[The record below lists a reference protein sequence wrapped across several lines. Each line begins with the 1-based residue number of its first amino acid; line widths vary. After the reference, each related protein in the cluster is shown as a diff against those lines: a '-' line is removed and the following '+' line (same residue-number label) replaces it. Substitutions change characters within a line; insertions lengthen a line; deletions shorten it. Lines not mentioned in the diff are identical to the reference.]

1 MKKKIIFL
9 TGTRADFGKMR
20 SIILELQNS
29 KKFDVEVFVTGM
41 HLLRSYGLSVNE
53 IKKVGI
59 KKIYTFLNQ
68 KDKSYNRKMDITLSK
83 TVNGFSEFI
92 NRKKPD
98 LIVVH
103 GDRLEALAGAIVG
116 AFNNILTAH
125 IEGGE
130 LSGTVDNSIR
140 HAVSKLSQLHFVSN
154 SLYKKRLIQLGEVK
168 KSIFVIGSPDID
180 IMISKKLPSISK
192 VKRQYN
198 INFREYSILIF
209 HPVTTELEETLRQ
222 TKILLNAIKTSKKN
236 FVVIYPNNDPGSKI
250 IINQYKKLKKNK
262 RLKIFRTMRLTYFL
276 TLLKNTS
283 YIIGNSSAGIR
294 EAPFYGVPAI
304 NIGTRQNNRFRYRS
318 VINIRFNKNLILK
331 TMKSLKNKKKLKKI
345 NHFGKGKSSL
355 EFNKIISKSGFWK
368 TKIQKSFVD
377 RSYFDI
383 TN

>member
-262 RLKIFRTMRLTYFL
+262 RLKFFKTMRLTYFL

-294 EAPFYGVPAI
+294 EAPFYGVPTI

>member
-41 HLLRSYGLSVNE
+41 HLLRSYGLTVKE

-92 NRKKPD
+92 SRKKPD

-130 LSGTVDNSIR
+130 LSGTLDNSIR
-140 HAVSKLSQLHFVSN
+140 HAVSKLSHLHFVSN
-154 SLYKKRLIQLGEVK
+154 SLYKKRLIQLGEAK

-180 IMISKKLPSISK
+180 IMVSKKLPTISK

-209 HPVTTELEETLRQ
+209 HPVTTELKETPRQ

-236 FVVIYPNNDPGSKI
+236 FVVIYPNNDLGSKI

-262 RLKIFRTMRLTYFL
+262 RLKIFKTMRLTYFL
-276 TLLKNTS
+276 TLLKNTNC
-283 YIIGNSSAGIR
+283 IIGNSSAGIR

-304 NIGTRQNNRFRYRS
+304 NIGTRQNNRFRHRS

-345 NHFGKGKSSL
+345 NHFGRGKSSL
-355 EFNKIISKSGFWK
+355 EFNKIISKSSFWK

>member
-20 SIILELQNS
+20 SIILELQNG
-29 KKFDVEVFVTGM
+29 KKFDVEVFATGM
-41 HLLRSYGLSVNE
+41 HLLRSYGLSVKE

-140 HAVSKLSQLHFVSN
+140 HAVSKLSHLHFVSN
-154 SLYKKRLIQLGEVK
+154 NLYKKRLIQLGE
-168 KSIFVIGSPDID
+168 
-180 IMISKKLPSISK
+180 
-192 VKRQYN
+192 
-198 INFREYSILIF
+198 
-209 HPVTTELEETLRQ
+209 T
-222 TKILLNAIKTSKKN
+222 
-236 FVVIYPNNDPGSKI
+236 
-250 IINQYKKLKKNK
+250 
-262 RLKIFRTMRLTYFL
+262 
-276 TLLKNTS
+276 
-283 YIIGNSSAGIR
+283 
-294 EAPFYGVPAI
+294 
-304 NIGTRQNNRFRYRS
+304 
-318 VINIRFNKNLILK
+318 
-331 TMKSLKNKKKLKKI
+331 
-345 NHFGKGKSSL
+345 
-355 EFNKIISKSGFWK
+355 
-368 TKIQKSFVD
+368 
-377 RSYFDI
+377 
-383 TN
+383 

>member
-140 HAVSKLSQLHFVSN
+140 HAVSKLSHLHFVSN

-262 RLKIFRTMRLTYFL
+262 RLKIFKTMRLTYFL
-276 TLLKNTS
+276 TLLKNTNC
-283 YIIGNSSAGIR
+283 IIGNSSAGIR

-368 TKIQKSFVD
+368 TKIQKGFVD

>member
-20 SIILELQNS
+20 SIILELQS
-29 KKFDVEVFVTGM
+29 GKKFDVEVFATGM
-41 HLLRSYGLSVNE
+41 HLLRSYGLSVKE

-140 HAVSKLSQLHFVSN
+140 HAVSKLSHLHFVSN
-154 SLYKKRLIQLGEVK
+154 NLYKKRLIQLGETK

-180 IMISKKLPSISK
+180 IMVSKKLPTMSK

-209 HPVTTELEETLRQ
+209 HPVTTELKETPRQ
-222 TKILLNAIKTSKKN
+222 TKILLNAIKASKKN

-250 IINQYKKLKKNK
+250 IINQYQKLKKNK

-276 TLLKNTS
+276 TLLKNTNC
-283 YIIGNSSAGIR
+283 IIGNSSAGIR

-345 NHFGKGKSSL
+345 NHFGRGKSSL
-355 EFNKIISKSGFWK
+355 EFSKIISKSSFWK
-368 TKIQKSFVD
+368 TKIQKGFVD

>member
-20 SIILELQNS
+20 SIILELQNG
-29 KKFDVEVFVTGM
+29 KKFDVEVFATGM
-41 HLLRSYGLSVNE
+41 HLLRSYGLSVKE

-130 LSGTVDNSIR
+130 LSGTIDNSIR
-140 HAVSKLSQLHFVSN
+140 HAVSKLSHLHFVSN
-154 SLYKKRLIQLGEVK
+154 SLYKKRLIQLGEAK

-180 IMISKKLPSISK
+180 IMVSKKLPTMSK

-198 INFREYSILIF
+198 INFSEYSILIF
-209 HPVTTELEETLRQ
+209 HPVTTELKETPRQ
-222 TKILLNAIKTSKKN
+222 TKIILNAIKASKKN

-262 RLKIFRTMRLTYFL
+262 RLKIFKTMRLTYFL
-276 TLLKNTS
+276 TLLKNTNC
-283 YIIGNSSAGIR
+283 IIGNSSAGIR

-331 TMKSLKNKKKLKKI
+331 TMK
-345 NHFGKGKSSL
+345 
-355 EFNKIISKSGFWK
+355 
-368 TKIQKSFVD
+368 
-377 RSYFDI
+377 
-383 TN
+383 